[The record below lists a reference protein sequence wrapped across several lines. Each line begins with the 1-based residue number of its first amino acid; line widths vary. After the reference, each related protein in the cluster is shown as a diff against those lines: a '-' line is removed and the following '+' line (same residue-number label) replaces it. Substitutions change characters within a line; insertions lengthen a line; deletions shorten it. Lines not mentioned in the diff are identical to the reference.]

1 MQISNL
7 NSYETFTT
15 LYKEDSNGRE
25 INIFEFSD
33 VVITGESLFYPN
45 TLLFSK
51 SENKLYR
58 PTNESTM
65 SLKDLVPVDGFN
77 YDDVVHKVTNSDP
90 LFFFIYNTD
99 NYYHFLYDTLPYL
112 ISFNHLRKKIPTLKL
127 LMNYPNPDKK
137 KFYNFITEFLS
148 LIGITGDMIVMVE
161 GDTLYEQLYVSSSYT
176 HGGSSNLPPRKEIYN
191 LYLTIKN
198 NVDLTDVT
206 PKKIYVSRRSW
217 VHGDFSN
224 IGTNYTTRRKMVNED
239 ELVET
244 LTSSGYSEVFT
255 EKLSTKEKINLF
267 KNAETVIGAIGG
279 GISNVLFSNNTCKLI
294 SIVSPNFLEVNERFK
309 YSFNNVKFSLF
320 DDVAHTETGE
330 LKTYMRVRCGS
341 IVGEIIEIDG
351 SKVTLSYSKS
361 PICGWN
367 DSVEYS
373 TIVVDYS
380 DCEKLDS
387 GLNSPWSLNI
397 NKFKNKYLIQKT
409 YD

>member
-7 NSYETFTT
+7 NSYEKFTT

-25 INIFEFSD
+25 INIFEFSN
-33 VVITGESLFYPN
+33 VMATGDSLFYPN

-65 SLKDLVPVDGFN
+65 SLKDLKSVDSFN
-77 YDDVVHKVTNSDP
+77 YEDRDSKKIVTDP
-90 LFFFIYNTD
+90 LFFFIYNID

-127 LMNYPNPDKK
+127 LMNYPNPNKK
-137 KFYNFITEFLS
+137 KFYNFIVEFLS
-148 LIGITGDMIVMVE
+148 LLGITEDMIIVVE
-161 GDTLYEQLYVSSSYT
+161 AGTLYKQLYVSSSYT
-176 HGGSSNLPPRKEIYN
+176 HGGNSNLPPRKEIYE
-191 LYLTIKN
+191 LYLSIKN
-198 NVDLTDVT
+198 NVDLNVVT

-224 IGTNYTTRRKMVNED
+224 IGTNYTTRRKMDNED
-239 ELVET
+239 ELVEM
-244 LTSSGYSEVFT
+244 LTANGYVEVFT

-267 KNAETVIGAIGG
+267 KNAETVIGSIGG
-279 GISNVLFSNNTCKLI
+279 GISNVLFSNNTCELI

-309 YSFNNVKFSLF
+309 YSFSNVKFSLF
-320 DDVAHTETGE
+320 NDVIHTENGD

-341 IVGEIIEIDG
+341 VVGEIIKIDG
-351 SKVTLSYSKS
+351 DSVTLSYSDT

-367 DSVEYS
+367 NSVEYS
-373 TIVVDYS
+373 TMVVDYS
-380 DCEKLDS
+380 NCEKLDS

-397 NKFKNKYLIQKT
+397 DKFKNKYLL
-409 YD
+409 